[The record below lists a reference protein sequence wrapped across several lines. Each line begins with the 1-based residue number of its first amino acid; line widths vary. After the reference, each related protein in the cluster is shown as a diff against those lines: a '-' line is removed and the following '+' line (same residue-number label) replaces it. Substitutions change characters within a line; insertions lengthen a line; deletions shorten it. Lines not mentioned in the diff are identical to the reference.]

1 MTPALIQGRF
11 MKKKKPQ
18 AYNLEVCP
26 FKNAAKEF
34 RQIRKFLPQLKLTM
48 SAVQY
53 IE

>member
-1 MTPALIQGRF
+1 MTPALIRGRF
-11 MKKKKPQ
+11 MKKEKSE
-18 AYNLEVCP
+18 AYNPEVCP
-26 FKNAAKEF
+26 FKNAAKAF